1 MIINPHHNRALK
13 IVILGSAKS
22 GKSAVTVR
30 YLTKRYIGEYS
41 SSKGEVSKIDFV
53 TPPDFLY
60 HHSLNFDE
68 TKTEIEI
75 MDTSSC
81 KHSCSQSAQCLND
94 HISWGEAF
102 VVVYS
107 ICDKRSFIHARYLLE
122 TISVLKGPRRYP
134 IILLGNKRDLEHG
147 RQVQVDEGQELSLR
161 WQCQFYE
168 VSAAESYVG
177 VSLAFQSLIR
187 EARPLHALKTLPTI
201 RRKTSPAMT
210 VSKMIGIVFGKN
222 GSKRN
227 GKKRPSLSI

>member
-1 MIINPHHNRALK
+1 
-13 IVILGSAKS
+13 
-22 GKSAVTVR
+22 
-30 YLTKRYIGEYS
+30 
-41 SSKGEVSKIDFV
+41 
-53 TPPDFLY
+53 
-60 HHSLNFDE
+60 
-68 TKTEIEI
+68 

-81 KHSCSQSAQCLND
+81 KSVQCLNE
-94 HISWGEAF
+94 HISWADAF

-122 TISVLKGPRRYP
+122 TISVLKGPRRFP
-134 IILLGNKRDLEHG
+134 VILLGNKRDLEHG
-147 RQVQVDEGQELSLR
+147 RQVQVDDGQELSLK

-168 VSAAESYVG
+168 VSAAESYIG

-187 EARPLHALKTLPTI
+187 ESRPLHTMKTLPSV
-201 RRKTSPAMT
+201 RRKTSPALT